1 MMVVLITLWEIIIV
15 IFIVPAVNLTHFRK
29 SFFIFANHFFLN
41 FCKAG
46 LERKETRI
54 CNLQPC
60 EAATHQP
67 KAKSGKHYRYK
78 SRGKIFANHITQK
91 DIDLL
96 RQQEKTYR

>member
-29 SFFIFANHFFLN
+29 SFFILQIIIFN